1 MSAAYRFR
9 FTAARGTEERA
20 KPELQLAEV
29 NLFDADDRTLLL
41 SGTVASNPN
50 GHVVNLHQT
59 ASKAVDRL
67 VSTKWLDGAFE
78 SNGHVSILELHLPS
92 VQAVASYNL
101 WTANDV
107 VWRDPA
113 SWSLDMR
120 LSDGTWATIDAQ
132 DDVDAPVERLT
143 AYREGGFP
151 VSAQTLALAAS
162 GGTEL
167 SPPPSP
173 PHWPFPPPLPLTPP
187 SSLPPPLLPSFRP
200 LAVATLVEGQA
211 HVPELVDTHVDTSPQ
226 LVDSSLLRAQPASP
240 AHGGAGGAASV
251 AVTLVLVAFVAVATI
266 NAAYHWREAI
276 ARALRSAIGE
286 EQYAAMHARIETA
299 QAWVVDAVRGEDGP
313 GREAVLSRVAPMTDV
328 TALDSSVLRDAGS
341 NQAAGEADG
350 LHKAFLRGLP
360 AVEDLEADEHDG
372 VIVETPHLPS
382 R

>member
-1 MSAAYRFR
+1 
-9 FTAARGTEERA
+9 
-20 KPELQLAEV
+20 
-29 NLFDADDRTLLL
+29 
-41 SGTVASNPN
+41 
-50 GHVVNLHQT
+50 
-59 ASKAVDRL
+59 
-67 VSTKWLDGAFE
+67 
-78 SNGHVSILELHLPS
+78 
-92 VQAVASYNL
+92 
-101 WTANDV
+101 
-107 VWRDPA
+107 
-113 SWSLDMR
+113 
-120 LSDGTWATIDAQ
+120 
-132 DDVDAPVERLT
+132 
-143 AYREGGFP
+143 
-151 VSAQTLALAAS
+151 
-162 GGTEL
+162 
-167 SPPPSP
+167 
-173 PHWPFPPPLPLTPP
+173 
-187 SSLPPPLLPSFRP
+187 
-200 LAVATLVEGQA
+200 
-211 HVPELVDTHVDTSPQ
+211 
-226 LVDSSLLRAQPASP
+226 
-240 AHGGAGGAASV
+240 V